1 MRYRK
6 LTMMVATAA
15 ALTLVT
21 TACTS
26 ANPDADEV
34 AGGDGS
40 TDFYADFTP
49 PTVPTEEGLDTPV
62 DTSAFKKPEGKE
74 LLIGYSDASLGNSWR
89 VMAKAETEYGIKELG
104 NARLI
109 YTNSNDSV
117 PKQIAD
123 MDDLI
128 AQKVDAIILAAV
140 DDNALCPSIG
150 KATAAGIP
158 VIIQERR
165 VNCDNYT
172 VWVSDNAPEVSLFQM
187 EYVAQQLGGKG
198 KIAIISGIAGA
209 GHSVQMEEGYANVLK
224 NYPDIDVV
232 ATEYSDYDPAK
243 AREVTSALLTAN
255 PDLDA
260 VAAISGNIGIGVFQ
274 AIQAAGK
281 VNQMKAWTGDD
292 ANGWM
297 LIQAENNLPGMT
309 VSLPPKAGRV
319 AVEIAGK
326 ILRGE
331 PVNSTVQVEKWASPV
346 ELSKNITEYANKDR
360 SDEWWY
366 TDLPCADDPF
376 CK

>member
-1 MRYRK
+1 MRYRRYGIA
-6 LTMMVATAA
+6 LATLAA
-15 ALTLVT
+15 VSLAT

-26 ANPDADEV
+26 ANTNTTTD
-34 AGGDGS
+34 S
-40 TDFYADFTP
+40 TASADFYADFKA
-49 PTVPTEEGLDTPV
+49 PTVPTEDGVSTTV
-62 DTSAFKKPEGKE
+62 DTAAFKKPADKA
-74 LLIGYSDASLGNSWR
+74 LTIGYSDASLGNSWR
-89 VMAKAETEYGIKELG
+89 VMAKAETEYGIKQLG
-104 NARLI
+104 NAKLV
-109 YTNSNDSV
+109 YTNANNSV

-123 MDDLI
+123 VDDLI
-128 AQKVDAIILAAV
+128 AQKVDAIIISAV

-150 KATAAGIP
+150 KAVAAGIP
-158 VIIQERR
+158 VIVQERH

-172 VWVSDNAPEVSLFQM
+172 VWASDNAPEVSLFHM
-187 EYVAQQLGGKG
+187 EYVAQRLGGKG
-198 KIAIISGIAGA
+198 KIAIVSGIAGA
-209 GHSVQMEEGYANVLK
+209 GHSVQMEEGYAKVLK
-224 NYPDIDVV
+224 NYPGIEVV
-232 ATEYSDYDPAK
+232 ATEYSEYDPAK
-243 AREVTSALLTAN
+243 ARTVTSALLTAH

-260 VAAISGNIGIGVFQ
+260 VVAISGNIGIGVFQ

-297 LIQAENNLPGMT
+297 LIQAKYKLPGMT

-331 PVNSTVQVEKWASPV
+331 SVTRTVEVQKWAAPV
-346 ELSKNITEYANKDR
+346 EMSKNIAQYANEKR

-366 TDLPCADDPF
+366 TDMPCDSDPF